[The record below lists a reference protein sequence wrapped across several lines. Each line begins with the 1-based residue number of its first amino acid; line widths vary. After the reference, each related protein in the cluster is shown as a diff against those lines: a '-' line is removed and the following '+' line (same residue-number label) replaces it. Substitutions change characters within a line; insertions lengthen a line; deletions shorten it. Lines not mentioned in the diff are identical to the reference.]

1 MPSLKELPVGMR
13 LATALT
19 SRREALRLLAA
30 GIAAGLAGCS
40 KPNEEIVP
48 YVRVPEG
55 LVPGDPLKFATT
67 LPLSGYGRGVI
78 VTAIDGRPIKVEG
91 NPRHPASLGATDVF
105 SEADVLSLY
114 DPDRSRTVLKDGD
127 IASWDQFLRALQSQR
142 RRWTER
148 QGEGL
153 RLLTGRVTSP
163 TLARQIDDL
172 RKQFPKALWHSYASI
187 DDEASQVGASLAY
200 GRPLDS
206 VPRLDRADIILTLDA
221 DPIGHGPDQIAH
233 RKPHFRDSMPSKPHR
248 L

>member
-1 MPSLKELPVGMR
+1 MCACPRAWFPAM
-13 LATALT
+13 
-19 SRREALRLLAA
+19 
-30 GIAAGLAGCS
+30 
-40 KPNEEIVP
+40 
-48 YVRVPEG
+48 
-55 LVPGDPLKFATT
+55 PLKFATT

-105 SEADVLSLY
+105 AEADVLSLY

-172 RKQFPKALWHSYASI
+172 RKQFPKALWHSYAS
-187 DDEASQVGASLAY
+187 
-200 GRPLDS
+200 
-206 VPRLDRADIILTLDA
+206 DR
-221 DPIGHGPDQIAH
+221 
-233 RKPHFRDSMPSKPHR
+233 
-248 L
+248 